1 MYSSFGFWEDAGIYK
16 SSDYTIY
23 FCSPQKGALGLD
35 GQGDV
40 SPLDKHLD
48 AMTELGGK
56 RGEAPVAPWMFALAG
71 QQHSRQL
78 ASCDL

>member
-1 MYSSFGFWEDAGIYK
+1 M
-16 SSDYTIY
+16 
-23 FCSPQKGALGLD
+23 D

-48 AMTELGGK
+48 GMTELGGN